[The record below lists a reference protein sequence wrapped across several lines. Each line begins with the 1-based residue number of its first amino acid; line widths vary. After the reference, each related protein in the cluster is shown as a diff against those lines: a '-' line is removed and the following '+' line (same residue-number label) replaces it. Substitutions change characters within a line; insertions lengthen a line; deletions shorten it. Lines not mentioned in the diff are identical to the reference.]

1 MIQFWVYWFMEK
13 IGDYAENPFEGL
25 LHDIPMLQISRAI
38 EIDPREIIADEK
50 LPSPIQPIDQNLM

>member
-1 MIQFWVYWFMEK
+1 MIQFWVYWFMDK

-25 LHDIPMLQISRAI
+25 LDDIPMLQISRAI
-38 EIDPREIIADEK
+38 EIDLPEIIADEK

>member
-1 MIQFWVYWFMEK
+1 MEK

-25 LHDIPMLQISRAI
+25 LHDIPMVQISRAI

>member
-1 MIQFWVYWFMEK
+1 MEK

-25 LHDIPMLQISRAI
+25 LDDIPMLQISRAI
-38 EIDPREIIADEK
+38 EIDLPEIIADEK